1 MKDWRAALGLV
12 PPPLPKTVGRAWVWY
27 RNGPHWRADN
37 AWLTMPAPEYVYIQG
52 EGPLPQPPLGEGPQ
66 SVSLEAG
73 LQPQEGP
80 QEAGLQPQEGPQ
92 QGPQSPLGERPQE
105 AGLQPQRE
113 PQPQR
118 ERCCSR
124 RRPEPQPQR
133 EPRRRRRDP
142 QPQREPS
149 RSSSLETER
158 TWAKREMHRAAG
170 VAYVKSSADYRAVA
184 RAPVARPP
192 TPDPTVRGSKREW
205 ERGMQDWRKA
215 LERVVLVHNLTAPE
229 DVDED
234 LRTAVRTTL
243 RPHLLPRG

>member
-1 MKDWRAALGLV
+1 MKDWRAALGVV

-124 RRPEPQPQR
+124 RRPEPQP
-133 EPRRRRRDP
+133 RRRRRDP
-142 QPQREPS
+142 QPPPEPS

-158 TWAKREMHRAAG
+158 IWAKREMHRAAG
-170 VAYVKSSADYRAVA
+170 VAYVKTSADYRAVA
-184 RAPVARPP
+184 GAPVARPP

-205 ERGMQDWRKA
+205 ERGMQDWRRA

-234 LRTAVRTTL
+234 LRTAVRTAL